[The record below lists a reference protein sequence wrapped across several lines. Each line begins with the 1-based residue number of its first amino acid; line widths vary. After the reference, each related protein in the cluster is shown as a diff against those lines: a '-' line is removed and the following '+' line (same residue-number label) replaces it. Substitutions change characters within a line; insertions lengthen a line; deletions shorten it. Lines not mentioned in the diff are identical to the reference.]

1 MTKKI
6 ISMRVGEKLLEE
18 FDKLEGSRSSNVVKA
33 MEEHLKGNTNKYQGI
48 TKVGEELRA
57 RVKALEEDKTFL
69 GDRIRELE
77 IANSE
82 LRKSFAFE
90 QQAHF
95 ETQKRLPPFQGK
107 WWQFWRK

>member
-1 MTKKI
+1 MLGSI
-6 ISMRVGEKLLEE
+6 LVEKE
-18 FDKLEGSRSSNVVKA
+18 
-33 MEEHLKGNTNKYQGI
+33 GNTALAYRRAVEK
-48 TKVGEELRA
+48 KLRA

-82 LRKSFAFE
+82 LRKSLAFE
-90 QQAHF
+90 QQVHF
-95 ETQKRLPPFQGK
+95 ETKKRLPPFQRK

>member
-33 MEEHLKGNTNKYQGI
+33 MEEHLRGNINKYQCI
-48 TKVGEELRA
+48 TKGDEELRA

-69 GDRIRELE
+69 GDRIRKLE

-82 LRKSFAFE
+82 LRKSLAFE
-90 QQAHF
+90 QQV
-95 ETQKRLPPFQGK
+95 QY
-107 WWQFWRK
+107 